1 MTGVS
6 KAESRIGRRAW
17 PWGAIGT
24 AILAT
29 LFVLASPAAA
39 QYDDAQ
45 PLNEAEQ
52 RALALAERTATYAR
66 IDEACADGCKTSD
79 ELLHA
84 TALVSP
90 FGTVEGAFELDIY
103 RVQDRPTKYTFHML
117 DRFVPYCILIEADED
132 VMYTLLNSPV
142 WKQRKVAPDSDEIVV
157 ARVKGPPVAVNLESI
172 NARFA
177 GRRVVVK
184 GTARLVRFRG
194 PAQFAGSYQVRI
206 RLEDASDL
214 ILVPEEPRP

>member
-1 MTGVS
+1 MIGMWRSAGRLGNGAMGRGVTG
-6 KAESRIGRRAW
+6 
-17 PWGAIGT
+17 
-24 AILAT
+24 AT
-29 LFVLASPAAA
+29 GFAAFVALTGSVAA
-39 QYDDAQ
+39 QYESAQ

-52 RALALAERTATYAR
+52 RALAQAERAATYAR
-66 IDEACADGCKTSD
+66 IDEACADGCMTSD

-142 WKQRKVAPDSDEIVV
+142 WKQRKVDPNSDEIVV

-177 GRRVVVK
+177 DRRVVVK

-214 ILVPEEPRP
+214 ILVPNEPRP